1 MPEISRDAAPGDREQ
16 HSLCPICGTW
26 VDELDLE
33 EVLRH
38 VDPDH
43 RAPPKN

>member
-1 MPEISRDAAPGDREQ
+1 VTPHQETGEQ